1 MGGTGMADF
10 GSLGLTMKTQNEK
23 SADPKVHSE
32 NIQRQLDEL
41 VQHVRADVE
50 RVNEPRFE
58 ALLETTAEVLTG
70 LKTAYQHY
78 DKKSEKAWGA
88 TGAARQ

>member
-1 MGGTGMADF
+1 MNTTDEN
-10 GSLGLTMKTQNEK
+10 S
-23 SADPKVHSE
+23 SDPQVHCK

-41 VQHVRADVE
+41 NRHARADIDKTA
-50 RVNEPRFE
+50 EPRFH

-78 DKKSEKAWGA
+78 GEKSEKAWG
-88 TGAARQ
+88 GPAAAHR